1 MNIQRQAVRSAG
13 TSHRPA
19 WVKRWF
25 SEDALVAYL
34 FIIPSLF
41 GLIVFVLW
49 PTIKGFSLS
58 FTSASL
64 TKPGVFVGLKN
75 YITLIHDK
83 QFWDSMLITTKYVLF
98 NIPLQTIIALGLA
111 VLISRLTK
119 STFVRLIIFLP
130 YLFPMLMVTIIWMS
144 IFDYLTG
151 PIDGLLKLLWGPSAM
166 IGFLNVKNVVA
177 SLAWINTWRHAG
189 YNSLLFFAGLQGIPS
204 ELYEAASIDGANE
217 WQIFRRITFP
227 LLRPVTIFV
236 VVTSLVGSF
245 QVFDSAMVI
254 ATPAGGPGGASRVI
268 YWYITSLAFNQ
279 FKMGYASTVAVA
291 LFLVSILIAW
301 VNLHYFRA
309 GSSDIG

>member
-1 MNIQRQAVRSAG
+1 MNIQRQAIRSAG

-41 GLIVFVLW
+41 GMVVFVLW

-58 FTSASL
+58 FTSATL
-64 TKPGVFVGLKN
+64 IKPGVFVGLKN
-75 YITLIHDK
+75 YITLLHDS
-83 QFWDSMLITTKYVLF
+83 QFWNSMLITTKYVLF
-98 NIPLQTIIALGLA
+98 NIPLQTVIALGLA

-151 PIDGLLKLLWGPSAM
+151 PIDGLLKLLWEPSAM
-166 IGFLNVKNVVA
+166 IGFLNVKNVIA

-189 YNSLLFFAGLQGIPS
+189 YNALLFFAGLQGVPS
-204 ELYEAASIDGANE
+204 ELYESAAIDGANE

-254 ATPAGGPGGASRVI
+254 ATPTGGPGGASRVI

-279 FKMGYASTVAVA
+279 FRMGYAATVAVA
-291 LFLVSILIAW
+291 LFVVSILIAW

-309 GSSDIG
+309 DTSDIG

>member
-1 MNIQRQAVRSAG
+1 M
-13 TSHRPA
+13 
-19 WVKRWF
+19 
-25 SEDALVAYL
+25 AYL

-41 GLIVFVLW
+41 GMVVFVLW

-58 FTSASL
+58 FTSATL
-64 TKPGVFVGLKN
+64 IKPGVFVGLKN
-75 YITLIHDK
+75 YITLLHDS
-83 QFWDSMLITTKYVLF
+83 QFWNSMLITTKYVLF
-98 NIPLQTIIALGLA
+98 NIPLQTVIALGLA

-151 PIDGLLKLLWGPSAM
+151 PIDGILKLLWGPSAM
-166 IGFLNVKNVVA
+166 IGFLNVKNVIA

-189 YNSLLFFAGLQGIPS
+189 YNALLFFAGLQGIPS
-204 ELYEAASIDGANE
+204 ELYESAAIDGANE

-254 ATPAGGPGGASRVI
+254 ATPTGGPGGASRVI

-279 FKMGYASTVAVA
+279 FRMGYAATVAVA
-291 LFLVSILIAW
+291 LFVVSILIAW

-309 GSSDIG
+309 DTSDIG